1 MPLCLGTLKLSED
14 FIKLRMIYQRWISIN
29 LFFVRKFMSQLL
41 QNLMMT
47 TVKIFSEFFKFQIL
61 PDFSTAMI
69 RTNISLLQPIG
80 VFVKW
85 LETANLG
92 ITQLIKLQLIMTY
105 WTAMS

>member
-1 MPLCLGTLKLSED
+1 
-14 FIKLRMIYQRWISIN
+14 
-29 LFFVRKFMSQLL
+29 MSQLL
-41 QNLMMT
+41 QSAMMT

-61 PDFSTAMI
+61 PDFSTMI

-105 WTAMS
+105 WTDVMS